1 MTPETFK
8 ASLRQRGITIAQ
20 WATDRGYTPLEV
32 YRVLEGTN
40 KGNFGKGHEILVA
53 AGIKPQPDSKAA

>member
-20 WATDRGYTPLEV
+20 WASDHGYTPLEV
-32 YRVLEGTN
+32 YRVLEGVN
-40 KGNFGKGHEILVA
+40 KGNFGKGHQILVD
-53 AGIKPQPDSKAA
+53 AGIKPKPDSIAA